1 MARGGN
7 LILGGH
13 AWKDFNS
20 ATIGNNVGNQLLR
33 AANLGVFI
41 STEKLKSKWVNPDK
55 GYINLTV
62 GAEPPSRFIHVSYA
76 LDALA
81 RATDLDVTARDEA
94 SAAVKT
100 AAQALPL
107 KLYPEYWARLQAFV
121 DDITISPSSDTP
133 FDAAADPVGKQVL
146 EIEAFVLDLMPAS
159 EAHRSD

>member
-1 MARGGN
+1 VARGGN

-41 STEKLKSKWVNPDK
+41 STEKVKSGK
-55 GYINLTV
+55 GFNITV
-62 GAEPPSRFIHVSYA
+62 GAEPPSRFTHASYA

-81 RATDLDVTARDEA
+81 HATDLDVTARDEA

-100 AAQALPL
+100 AAKFLPL
-107 KLYPEYWARLQAFV
+107 RMYPEYWAQLQAFV
-121 DDITISPSSDTP
+121 NDLTISPSHDTP
-133 FDAAADPVGKQVL
+133 FYAAADPVGKQVL
-146 EIEAFVLDLMPAS
+146 EIEAFVLGLMPDS